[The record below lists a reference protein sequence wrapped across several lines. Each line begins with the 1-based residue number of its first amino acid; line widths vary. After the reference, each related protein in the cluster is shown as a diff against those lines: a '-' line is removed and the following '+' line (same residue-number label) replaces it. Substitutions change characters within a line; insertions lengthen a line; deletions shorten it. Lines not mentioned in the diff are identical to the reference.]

1 MSTTPSSLSASATR
15 ESKFSEITTMTVMS
29 RLKSTNEYNKVL
41 QTRHNQ
47 ILFKVEKFWSE
58 CDADGREALND
69 LLLDT
74 CEIQRRDK
82 QVCSWEIPLLDKDDK
97 VVPNKWQTVGFSKF
111 IKNNGDWRVSVKKDG
126 MPRIHVSAKVAEHLK
141 AEFKDKRNLKVFE

>member
-1 MSTTPSSLSASATR
+1 MSAAPSSSHT
-15 ESKFSEITTMTVMS
+15 SKFSEVTTMTVMS
-29 RLKSTNEYNKVL
+29 RLKSTNAFNKVL
-41 QTRHNQ
+41 QTRHNE
-47 ILFKVEKFWSE
+47 ILFKIEKFWSE
-58 CDADGREALND
+58 CDADGKDCVSE

-97 VVPNKWQTVGFSKF
+97 VVPNKWQTVGHSKF
-111 IKNNGDWRVSVKKDG
+111 IKNNGDWRVSAKKDG